1 MRQRLRRAAAPC
13 GNMPMRPCAHAEE
26 RSSSR
31 DIPALASGELRG
43 LCRARRSIDSYTVHV
58 STAHGEMPRASIDS
72 AFLSETLPTMVSGCA
87 GFNSRSVV
95 HSATVVTWCTWFM
108 QTYDRVAWHAL
119 RGGGASLH
127 LRSTSPYMHVRARGF
142 TMTLVARTDLQN
154 IARIKHRTLPHPPE
168 KEIATATMN
177 HAANGATPDKLCRST
192 VRSRSV
198 LLRPPSAGTRHTV
211 HRLST

>member
-119 RGGGASLH
+119 RGGGAIPLH
-127 LRSTSPYMHVRARGF
+127 ARTSARLHNDTGGTYRSTEHRSDQTSHASTPAGEGDCDRHDESRG
-142 TMTLVARTDLQN
+142 
-154 IARIKHRTLPHPPE
+154 E
-168 KEIATATMN
+168 W
-177 HAANGATPDKLCRST
+177 
-192 VRSRSV
+192 
-198 LLRPPSAGTRHTV
+198 RHTGQTM
-211 HRLST
+211 S